1 MKNYI
6 FLFFSLYSFVFYAQV
21 ENDSIDLKYLEDQ
34 IYLSLNYTILINKPS
49 DISQNGFSG
58 GLSIGFIK
66 DIPFNKNRTY
76 ALGIGLGY
84 SYSAYIQNLKISS
97 DSSIINFD
105 VATDYTTNNFK
116 LHSIEM
122 PLEFR
127 WRNSTPEKYKFW
139 RVYGGVKFAYLIY
152 SSSKFDDD
160 TYIYKTK
167 NISKFTKFQ
176 YGLILSAGYSTWN
189 INLYYG
195 LNSILTNAKLNDEN
209 INLNDISI
217 GLKFYIM

>member
-6 FLFFSLYSFVFYAQV
+6 FLFFSLFTLVHYGQA

-34 IYLSLNYTILINKPS
+34 IYLSLNYTILINKPD

-58 GLSIGFIK
+58 GLTIGFIK
-66 DIPFNKNRTY
+66 DIPFNENRTY
-76 ALGIGLGY
+76 GLGIGLGY
-84 SYSAYIQNLKISS
+84 AYSAYIQNLKINEVNGVA
-97 DSSIINFD
+97 NFD

-116 LHSIEM
+116 LHSVEM
-122 PLEFR
+122 PIEFR

-152 SSSKFDDD
+152 SSSKYDDD
-160 TYIYKTK
+160 TNIYKTK
-167 NISKFTKFQ
+167 NISEFTKFQ

-195 LNSILTNAKLNDEN
+195 LNSILNNAKLNDEN
-209 INLNDISI
+209 VNLNDISI